1 MTVLQSIVLGITQG
15 ITEFLPISSSG
26 HLILIPAIFGWE
38 LQDLSFD
45 VALHLGTAIA
55 VLLFFWRDWFD
66 MIKALKLDVIDFIAG
81 KTRDINKLRRGSV
94 GLFTIVIV
102 SIPVGIAGVMLENQV
117 EQLFRSPI
125 LVALMLII
133 VSIFMYV
140 ADNYSESNKSD
151 KEIGFMDS
159 LVISLSQIVAL
170 FPGSSRSGMS
180 ISTGLFRGLTREK
193 AAKFSFLL
201 ATPIILGASIVK
213 LPDLFSASSEQIQ
226 VILIGLATSFIT
238 GIISIKWLLSFLRNR
253 SLKVFVVYRILLGV
267 VILIHYFSYAI

>member
-1 MTVLQSIVLGITQG
+1 
-15 ITEFLPISSSG
+15 
-26 HLILIPAIFGWE
+26 
-38 LQDLSFD
+38 
-45 VALHLGTAIA
+45 
-55 VLLFFWRDWFD
+55 
-66 MIKALKLDVIDFIAG
+66 
-81 KTRDINKLRRGSV
+81 
-94 GLFTIVIV
+94 
-102 SIPVGIAGVMLENQV
+102 
-117 EQLFRSPI
+117 
-125 LVALMLII
+125 
-133 VSIFMYV
+133 MYV

>member
-66 MIKALKLDVIDFIAG
+66 MIKAVKNDGIGLLNG
-81 KTRDINKLRRGSV
+81 KFLDINKLRRGSLV
-94 GLFTIVIV
+94 FFTIIVV

>member
-66 MIKALKLDVIDFIAG
+66 MIKALKLDVIDFIVG

>member
-66 MIKALKLDVIDFIAG
+66 MIKAFKLDVIDFIAG

>member
-66 MIKALKLDVIDFIAG
+66 MIKAVKNDGIGLLNG
-81 KTRDINKLRRGSV
+81 KFLDINKLRRGSLV
-94 GLFTIVIV
+94 FFTIIVV

-125 LVALMLII
+125 LVASMLII

-140 ADNYSESNKSD
+140 SDKYSKFNKSD
-151 KEIGFMDS
+151 KEIKFVDA
-159 LVISLSQIVAL
+159 LIISLSQIVAL

-213 LPDLFSASSEQIQ
+213 LPDLFSSSSDQIQ
-226 VILIGLATSFIT
+226 IMLIGLATSFIT
-238 GIISIKWLLSFLRNR
+238 GMISIKWLMFFLKTK
-253 SLKVFVVYRILLGV
+253 SLKVFVVYRILLGA

>member
-66 MIKALKLDVIDFIAG
+66 MISAVKNDG
-81 KTRDINKLRRGSV
+81 INKLRRGSLV
-94 GLFTIVIV
+94 FFTIIVV